1 MNQNLQHMGVL
12 GMKWG
17 KHLATAK
24 TGVDSTGRIIGDLK
38 KTNESVNLVKKN
50 KAIKKIPSPAE
61 ITDADLKK
69 MVTRMNLEQQYTT
82 LSTSRLSAGKTAVDD
97 ILSVAGTAIA
107 VTSSALA
114 LAMTIKQMKG

>member
-1 MNQNLQHMGVL
+1 MNPYLQHTGVL

-50 KAIKKIPSPAE
+50 KAIKKIPNPAE

-69 MVTRMNLEQQYTT
+69 MVTRMSLEQQYTT
-82 LSTSRLSAGKTAVDD
+82 LSTSRLTAGKTAVDD